1 MTTERFPLLLLLIIL
16 YLSRA
21 GKYIIK
27 EQLEKRIQKELQ
39 EQHKKLSE
47 IQKLKLLKTA
57 NKDNL
62 KKKVV
67 ESKTVPVVFYLKL
80 LLIYHI
86 KIQDQD
92 QPDYT
97 IQYYQN

>member
-1 MTTERFPLLLLLIIL
+1 LTTERFPLLLLLIIL

>member
-80 LLIYHI
+80 LLICHI

>member
-1 MTTERFPLLLLLIIL
+1 LTTERFPLLLLLIIL

-67 ESKTVPVVFYLKL
+67 ESKTVPVAFYSQAAFDLSYK
-80 LLIYHI
+80 
-86 KIQDQD
+86 
-92 QPDYT
+92 
-97 IQYYQN
+97 NSGSRSA